1 MIWEE
6 HILYFTKNSLI
17 KLLKSQGLKIH
28 YFEVYKY
35 SYENVLIIITKID
48 NNKKLKTFKKIKN
61 KQIHFTKRHLF
72 YDQIKI
78 RNIIQKFKNSN
89 FKICLFGTGHAA
101 SMFLNLIK
109 IQDLVDVVIDDDKN
123 KDGYYLPNSN
133 LKIQN
138 SKILKKFDNVMII
151 LGVNAESEKKIL
163 MKLKNYQ
170 GNIMLYSIYNKS
182 KYSFNSYDI
191 NKKKK

>member
-1 MIWEE
+1 
-6 HILYFTKNSLI
+6 
-17 KLLKSQGLKIH
+17 
-28 YFEVYKY
+28 
-35 SYENVLIIITKID
+35 
-48 NNKKLKTFKKIKN
+48 
-61 KQIHFTKRHLF
+61 
-72 YDQIKI
+72 
-78 RNIIQKFKNSN
+78 
-89 FKICLFGTGHAA
+89 
-101 SMFLNLIK
+101 MFLNLIK